1 MIKEYISSSSR
12 ARSIM
17 ASCLMKEAT
26 RGSPGSPVEK
36 PETEAGARPDLMQDG
51 TTEELVYTEA
61 AADVLEEA
69 AADVLEEAAT
79 DVLEEAAAD
88 VLEEEK
94 KEEFVDTGA
103 AVLKVIIDIIRNVSS
118 LHLQ

>member
-69 AADVLEEAAT
+69 AT